1 MKQIDLL
8 TILKKYELL
17 IASGTVIVFVVLLS
31 ALFLFPN
38 FAKAQEIF
46 SKKAQL
52 ATKLSQLT
60 AKEKML
66 ASLDQEFYNKTF
78 PKIAQVF
85 PQSRDYLS
93 LFSRFDTLQERTG
106 VSIVRTDFQLGIV
119 STNSA
124 QIAQGGGNA
133 IPVAMSFEVLGAPTQ
148 IQKFLESL
156 RDLTGRF
163 ISVEDIQVT
172 FRENEA
178 LQATFNGYAYFYV
191 LPGTIG
197 RIDAPIPVLD
207 KEREALLTTI
217 AKNQLAISEEGIET
231 GSVGKKDLFK

>member
-1 MKQIDLL
+1 MKQPDIL
-8 TILKKYELL
+8 TLLKKYELL
-17 IASGTVIVFVVLLS
+17 IASGTVIVFVFLLS
-31 ALFLFPN
+31 AVFLLPN

-52 ATKLSQLT
+52 TTKLSQLT
-60 AKEKML
+60 AKEKTL
-66 ASLDQEFYNKTF
+66 ASLSPELYNQTF
-78 PKIAQVF
+78 PKIAQVL

-93 LFSRFDTLQERTG
+93 LFSRFDTLEVRTG
-106 VSIVRTDFQLGIV
+106 VSIVRTDFQLGII
-119 STNSA
+119 STASA
-124 QIAQGGGNA
+124 HVAQGGPNA

-172 FRENEA
+172 FREDGT
-178 LQATFNGYAYFYV
+178 LQANFNGYAYFYM

-197 RIDAPIPVLD
+197 RIDAPLPVID
-207 KEREALLTTI
+207 KEREALFTTI
-217 AKNQLAISEEGIET
+217 AKNQLPVTPEEGET
-231 GSVGKKDLFK
+231 GSIGKKDLFR